1 MNYIYIYKIRF
12 ARSRFAARNLPHRVT
27 ILSNRVLKR
36 EDDIAWIIEIVGI
49 VQIDTIV
56 SIRVSIFSE

>member
-1 MNYIYIYKIRF
+1 MHIYIYIRVRF
-12 ARSRFAARNLPHRVT
+12 VRCRFAARNLPHRVT

-36 EDDIAWIIEIVGI
+36 VDDIVWIIEIAGI

>member
-1 MNYIYIYKIRF
+1 M
-12 ARSRFAARNLPHRVT
+12 T